1 MPKNALNFFF
11 LSIFYEGGTS
21 QVPKFFSK
29 HLDQNHVL
37 SAQSGG
43 IKHKIL

>member
-1 MPKNALNFFF
+1 MPKNAMNLKKKKKG
-11 LSIFYEGGTS
+11 IFHPEGGTS

-37 SAQSGG
+37 SA
-43 IKHKIL
+43 

>member
-11 LSIFYEGGTS
+11 LSIFYPEGGTS

-37 SAQSGG
+37 SAQS
-43 IKHKIL
+43 